1 MAKVPT
7 ADEIASSFLERPMPS
22 IGKPTRSLLIPLREI
37 VHANASQIQTT
48 LGGGLYGYLGAMLD
62 VDDYMDLEGAVQFDP
77 PTHPG
82 NLLAATHAGTQ
93 YAIADALRA
102 NKEQLRQFDE
112 CQVVMQALRKQM
124 IDTVEEKFIMSL
136 RKIY

>member
-1 MAKVPT
+1 
-7 ADEIASSFLERPMPS
+7 
-22 IGKPTRSLLIPLREI
+22 
-37 VHANASQIQTT
+37 
-48 LGGGLYGYLGAMLD
+48 MLD

-82 NLLAATHAGTQ
+82 NPLAATHAGTQ

-112 CQVVMQALRKQM
+112 YQVVMQALRKQI
-124 IDTVEEKFIMSL
+124 IDTVEEKFSL
-136 RKIY
+136 